1 MGDTNCKY
9 NTIFIKG
16 WKRMCSQA
24 HTITW
29 MRIFVQN
36 KTGKFQW
43 GNTMINHQKIPKA
56 SKNVTADGISVN
68 HAAGVKE
75 DRVSALCEL
84 CNRLQW
90 LICFSRDRKK
100 N

>member
-1 MGDTNCKY
+1 MLKDEKLAHGGCVPKHIQLLECIYLYKTENRKISVREY
-9 NTIFIKG
+9 NDN
-16 WKRMCSQA
+16 SPE
-24 HTITW
+24 
-29 MRIFVQN
+29 
-36 KTGKFQW
+36 
-43 GNTMINHQKIPKA
+43 NTKA